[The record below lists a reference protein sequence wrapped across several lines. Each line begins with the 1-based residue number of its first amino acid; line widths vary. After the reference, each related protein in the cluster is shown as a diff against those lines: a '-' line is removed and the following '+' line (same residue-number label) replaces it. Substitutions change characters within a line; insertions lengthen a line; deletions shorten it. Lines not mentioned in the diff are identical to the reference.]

1 MTTQTAQ
8 WPLDLRRISGI
19 VHITHRMPADWMTR
33 TVREVKTH
41 YAFLSEIVRKRTLP
55 SKMWQVSV
63 FHCRGLPLCYGTRCD
78 AVAIGAQQLR
88 VHLRAGRDKWYNPA
102 QPAGARPLMRVR

>member
-1 MTTQTAQ
+1 
-8 WPLDLRRISGI
+8 
-19 VHITHRMPADWMTR
+19 
-33 TVREVKTH
+33 
-41 YAFLSEIVRKRTLP
+41 
-55 SKMWQVSV
+55 VSV